1 MGNDSGKRYSAMTPA
16 SFNMERYVE
25 SKDNDKADAER
36 HYLAETLKTDILI
49 ASKLKRAL
57 EIDGRVKGC
66 GASVAEM
73 PKRLSQ
79 VDSNIGIPGISEI
92 DDCVFS

>member
-1 MGNDSGKRYSAMTPA
+1 M
-16 SFNMERYVE
+16 E
-25 SKDNDKADAER
+25 SKDNDKEDEER
-36 HYLAETLKTDILI
+36 QYLAETLKTDILI

-57 EIDGRVKGC
+57 EIDGGVRGC

-73 PKRLSQ
+73 RKRLSQ

>member
-1 MGNDSGKRYSAMTPA
+1 M
-16 SFNMERYVE
+16 E
-25 SKDNDKADAER
+25 SKDNDKEDAER
-36 HYLAETLKTDILI
+36 HHLAETLRTHILI

-57 EIDGRVKGC
+57 EIDGGVKGC

-73 PKRLSQ
+73 QKRLSQ

>member
-1 MGNDSGKRYSAMTPA
+1 M
-16 SFNMERYVE
+16 E
-25 SKDNDKADAER
+25 SKANDKEDAER

-57 EIDGRVKGC
+57 EIDGGVKGC

-73 PKRLSQ
+73 PKP
-79 VDSNIGIPGISEI
+79 D
-92 DDCVFS
+92 